1 MLGAID
7 TVFLL
12 PQQDTL
18 KDNLRKERGVSF
30 DSGLRGHS
38 TSHGEGLAGVL
49 CG

>member
-12 PQQDTL
+12 LQQNTL
-18 KDNLRKERGVSF
+18 KDNLRKERGLSF

-38 TSHGEGLAGVL
+38 PSQGEGLAGVL
-49 CG
+49 GG